1 VPELVL
7 QPERLW
13 KPGEPSLVQR
23 LIDSGPNEMQ
33 RYVDL
38 LTEEEAQGFLYDWE
52 SWGRGAQLEP
62 DGDWWFAWLLLAGRG
77 YGKTATGAQWVR
89 KQAETAKCKQMAL
102 IAATAADARDVM
114 IEGPAG
120 IMHVSPPWFM
130 PTYEPSKRRL
140 TWPNGV
146 IALVFSAD
154 KPDRLRGPQF
164 DGAWCDELGSWRY
177 REAWDN
183 LMLCMRL
190 GQRPRVVITTT
201 PRPTKLIKELYNSRT
216 TVVSAGSTYENLE
229 NMAPLF
235 KQQILSKYEGTRLGR
250 QELHA
255 EILTDTPGARWT
267 YEMFDDRPEPE
278 ELLRIVVGVD
288 PGVSE
293 SGEGDETGIIVAGI
307 GRDYKGYI
315 LADRTTG
322 EGPRGWAMEVVKAF
336 DDYKA
341 DYVVAESNNGG
352 ELVRVNL
359 STVSSTRAGVGRM
372 PIKLVHASRGKV
384 ARADP
389 VANLYEQRRV
399 KHAGIFP
406 ELEDEL
412 TSWTPWANWSPN
424 RLDALVWAVTELMLE
439 EEEPEEEIIEYYD
452 PVLISRY

>member
-1 VPELVL
+1 
-7 QPERLW
+7 
-13 KPGEPSLVQR
+13 
-23 LIDSGPNEMQ
+23 
-33 RYVDL
+33 
-38 LTEEEAQGFLYDWE
+38 
-52 SWGRGAQLEP
+52 
-62 DGDWWFAWLLLAGRG
+62 
-77 YGKTATGAQWVR
+77 
-89 KQAETAKCKQMAL
+89 
-102 IAATAADARDVM
+102 
-114 IEGPAG
+114 
-120 IMHVSPPWFM
+120 
-130 PTYEPSKRRL
+130 
-140 TWPNGV
+140 
-146 IALVFSAD
+146 
-154 KPDRLRGPQF
+154 
-164 DGAWCDELGSWRY
+164 
-177 REAWDN
+177 
-183 LMLCMRL
+183 
-190 GQRPRVVITTT
+190 
-201 PRPTKLIKELYNSRT
+201 
-216 TVVSAGSTYENLE
+216 VVSAGSTYENLE

-293 SGEGDETGIIVAGI
+293 SGEGDETGIIVAAI

-322 EGPRGWAMEVVKAF
+322 EGPRGWAMEVVKAY
-336 DDYKA
+336 DDYNA
-341 DYVVAESNNGG
+341 DYVVAEANNGG

-359 STVSSTRAGVGRM
+359 STVSSTKAGVGRM

-439 EEEPEEEIIEYYD
+439 EEEPEQQVVEYYE